1 MTIER
6 AIKYFEKEI
15 RFCERAPAGNVVHKN
30 EDWVLIMEA
39 NRTALAALREKQER
53 EATK

>member
-6 AIKYFEKEI
+6 AIKYFEDEI
-15 RFCERAPAGNVVHKN
+15 NFCERAPAGNIAHKN
-30 EDWVLIMEA
+30 EDWVLVLEA